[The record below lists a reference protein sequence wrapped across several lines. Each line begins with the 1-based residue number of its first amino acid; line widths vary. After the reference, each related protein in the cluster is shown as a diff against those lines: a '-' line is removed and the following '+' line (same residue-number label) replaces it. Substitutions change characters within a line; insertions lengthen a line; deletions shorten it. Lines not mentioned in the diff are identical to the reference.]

1 MSEGVGM
8 SSLEEFLV
16 FKDVASTGNITRTS
30 QRLHM
35 SQPSVSIQIQN
46 LERDYGVQLLDRTN
60 RGVTLTENGK
70 ILYRYVEEIIQ
81 LMMEA
86 REAVSYASTCHH
98 GGIHIGATFT
108 IGEYLLPYLV
118 REYCR
123 SETDSDIDARI
134 ADTEVLAQ
142 EVMDRRLNVAL
153 IEGPVP
159 NDPNFTVETFW
170 HDELVV
176 VVPVDHPWSE
186 RGTISFEELTT
197 ERLITR
203 EQGSGTRKVMELA
216 FARNSFN
223 YLDLSIRLELGST
236 QAIKQA
242 VKCGMGIA
250 IISALT
256 VQEECLLNQL
266 VTLRVK
272 DCSFTRPLSILT
284 HTKGHLTEDEQSFVA
299 LLRDGRKLQEIFPT
313 PTPS

>member
-1 MSEGVGM
+1 
-8 SSLEEFLV
+8 
-16 FKDVASTGNITRTS
+16 
-30 QRLHM
+30 M

-70 ILYRYVEEIIQ
+70 VLYHYVEEIIQ
-81 LMMEA
+81 LMLEA
-86 REAVSYASTCHH
+86 REAVADSSSCHH

-123 SETDSDIDARI
+123 DEHDSDIDARI
-134 ADTEVLAQ
+134 SDTEVLAQ
-142 EVMDRRLNVAL
+142 EVLSRRLNVAL

-159 NDPNFTVETFW
+159 NDPNFTVEIFW

-176 VVPVDHPWSE
+176 IVPIEHPWSKLE
-186 RGTISFEELTT
+186 TISFEELTT

-223 YLDLSIRLELGST
+223 YLDLNIRLELGST

-256 VQEECLLNQL
+256 VQEECELNQL
-266 VTLRVK
+266 VALHVK

-284 HTKGHLTEDEQSFVA
+284 HTKGHLTPDEQSFID
-299 LLRDGRKLQEIFPT
+299 LLRNQKKLQEIFPV
-313 PTPS
+313 PAVV